1 MQTTKKAVIT
11 MPMDYAIKNGLNEPK
26 KFNGDFSYNGRT
38 FKNMKVLRTWG
49 HKTPNFNNVSFE
61 IEYAV

>member
-1 MQTTKKAVIT
+1 MQTKKAVIT
-11 MPMDYAIKNGLNEPK
+11 MPIDYAIKNGLNEPK
-26 KFNGDFSYNGRT
+26 NFNGDFSYNGKT

-49 HKTPNFNNVSFE
+49 HETPSFNNVSFE

>member
-11 MPMDYAIKNGLNEPK
+11 MPMDFAIKNGLNEPK
-26 KFNGDFSYNGRT
+26 NFKGDFSYNGKV
-38 FKNMKVLRTWG
+38 FKNMKILRTWG

>member
-11 MPMDYAIKNGLNEPK
+11 MPMDYAIKNGLNEPS
-26 KFNGDFSYNGRT
+26 KFEGSFTYNGRT

>member
-26 KFNGDFSYNGRT
+26 NFKGDFSYNGKT

-49 HKTPNFNNVSFE
+49 YKTPSFNNVSFE

>member
-11 MPMDYAIKNGLNEPK
+11 MPLDYAIKNGLNEPK
-26 KFNGDFSYNGRT
+26 NFNGDFSYNGKT

-49 HKTPNFNNVSFE
+49 HKTPSFDNVSFE

>member
-1 MQTTKKAVIT
+1 MSTIKTVIT
-11 MPMDYAIKNGLNEPK
+11 MPVDYAIKHGLNEPANFK
-26 KFNGDFSYNGRT
+26 GNFVYNGKT